1 MEGFLFDRKFVMKK
15 LKAIVLGATG
25 ATGQELVKLL
35 LKDSNYSKVI
45 IFVRKK
51 PDIKHQKLISYE
63 IDFSRLTEYKDL
75 IHGDVIFSALGTT
88 LSQAGSKSQQY
99 IVDFN
104 YQYEFAKMGSENKVI
119 HYSLVS
125 SVGANINSFFFYPKT
140 KGALEEA
147 VKKLGFDNIYIFQ
160 PPFLIRQSNLKRP
173 GEKTALKILKLL
185 NQIGILK
192 SQKPI
197 PVLDLAQKMI
207 NEIKSNRTVNL
218 RTYRPKEI
226 L

>member
-1 MEGFLFDRKFVMKK
+1 MKR

-35 LKDSNYSKVI
+35 LKDSNYSRVT

-51 PDIKHQKLISYE
+51 PRIKHEKLITHE
-63 IDFSRLTEYKDL
+63 IDFTRLSEYKDL

-88 LSQAGSKSQQY
+88 LSKAGSKSQQY

-125 SVGANINSFFFYPKT
+125 SVGANINSFFFYLKT

-147 VKKLGFDNIYIFQ
+147 VKKLSFGNIYIFQ

-173 GEKTALKILKLL
+173 GEKRALKILKLL

-197 PVLDLAQKMI
+197 SVKDLAQKMI
-207 NEIKSNRTVNL
+207 NEIKSNRTIKLV
-218 RTYRPKEI
+218 TYGPKEI

>member
-1 MEGFLFDRKFVMKK
+1 MKR

-35 LKDSNYSKVI
+35 LNDPNFSKVT

-51 PDIKHQKLISYE
+51 PRIKHEKLTTYE
-63 IDFSRLTEYKDL
+63 IDFSRLNEYKGL
-75 IHGDVIFSALGTT
+75 INGDVIFSALGTT
-88 LSQAGSKSQQY
+88 LSQAGSKTQQY
-99 IVDFN
+99 LVDFK
-104 YQYEFAKMGSENKVI
+104 YQYEFAKIGSENKVI

-125 SVGANINSFFFYPKT
+125 SVGANIKSPFFYPKT

-147 VKKLGFDNIYIFQ
+147 VKKLGFNNIYIFQ
-160 PPFLIRQSNLKRP
+160 PPFLIRQSNLMRP
-173 GEKTALKILKLL
+173 GEKRALKILKML

-197 PVLDLAQKMI
+197 SVSDLAQKMI
-207 NEIKSNRTVNL
+207 NEIKSDKTVRL
-218 RTYRPKEI
+218 QTFKPRDI
-226 L
+226 F

>member
-1 MEGFLFDRKFVMKK
+1 MKR

-35 LKDSNYSKVI
+35 LNDPNFSKVS

-51 PDIKHQKLISYE
+51 PRIKHEKLTTYE
-63 IDFSRLTEYKDL
+63 IDFSRLNEYKGL
-75 IHGDVIFSALGTT
+75 INGDVIFSALGTT
-88 LSQAGSKSQQY
+88 LSQAGSKTQQY
-99 IVDFN
+99 LVDFN
-104 YQYEFAKMGSENKVI
+104 YQYEFAKIGSVNKVI

-125 SVGANINSFFFYPKT
+125 SVGANIKSPFFYPKT

-147 VKKLGFDNIYIFQ
+147 VKKLGFNNIYIFQ
-160 PPFLIRQSNLKRP
+160 PPFLIRQSNLIRP
-173 GEKTALKILKLL
+173 GEKIALKILKLL

-197 PVLDLAQKMI
+197 SVSDLAQKMI
-207 NEIKSNRTVNL
+207 NEIKSDKTVRL
-218 RTYRPKEI
+218 KTFKPRDI
-226 L
+226 F

>member
-1 MEGFLFDRKFVMKK
+1 MKR

-35 LKDSNYSKVI
+35 LNDPNFSKVS

-51 PDIKHQKLISYE
+51 PRIKHEKLTTYE
-63 IDFSRLTEYKDL
+63 IDFSRLNEYKGL
-75 IHGDVIFSALGTT
+75 INGDVIFSALGTT
-88 LSQAGSKSQQY
+88 LSQAGSKTQQY
-99 IVDFN
+99 LVDFN
-104 YQYEFAKMGSENKVI
+104 YQYEFAKIGSENKVI

-125 SVGANINSFFFYPKT
+125 SVGANIKSPFFYPKT

-147 VKKLGFDNIYIFQ
+147 VKKLGFNNIYIFQ
-160 PPFLIRQSNLKRP
+160 PPFLIRQSNLMRP
-173 GEKTALKILKLL
+173 GEKRALKILKLL

-197 PVLDLAQKMI
+197 SVSDLAQKMI
-207 NEIKSNRTVNL
+207 NEIKSDKTVRL
-218 RTYRPKEI
+218 QTFKPRDI
-226 L
+226 F

>member
-1 MEGFLFDRKFVMKK
+1 MKR

-35 LKDSNYSKVI
+35 LNDPNFSKVT

-51 PDIKHQKLISYE
+51 PRIKHEKLTTYE
-63 IDFSRLTEYKDL
+63 IDFSRLNEYKGL
-75 IHGDVIFSALGTT
+75 INGDVIFSALGTT
-88 LSQAGSKSQQY
+88 LSQAGSKTQQY
-99 IVDFN
+99 LVDFN
-104 YQYEFAKMGSENKVI
+104 YQYEFAKIGSENKVI

-125 SVGANINSFFFYPKT
+125 SVGANIKSPFFYPKT

-147 VKKLGFDNIYIFQ
+147 VKKLGFNNIYIFQ
-160 PPFLIRQSNLKRP
+160 PPFLIRQSNLMRP
-173 GEKTALKILKLL
+173 GEKRALKILKLL

-197 PVLDLAQKMI
+197 SVSDLAQKMI
-207 NEIKSNRTVNL
+207 NEIKSDKTVRL
-218 RTYRPKEI
+218 QTFKPRDI
-226 L
+226 F

>member
-1 MEGFLFDRKFVMKK
+1 MKR

-35 LKDSNYSKVI
+35 LNDPNFSKVS

-51 PDIKHQKLISYE
+51 PRIKHEKLTTYE
-63 IDFSRLTEYKDL
+63 IDFSRLNEYKGL
-75 IHGDVIFSALGTT
+75 INGDVIFSALGTT
-88 LSQAGSKSQQY
+88 LSQAGSKTQQY
-99 IVDFN
+99 LVDFN
-104 YQYEFAKMGSENKVI
+104 YQYEFAKIGSENKVI

-125 SVGANINSFFFYPKT
+125 SVGANIKSPFFYPKT

-147 VKKLGFDNIYIFQ
+147 VKKLGFNNIYIFQ
-160 PPFLIRQSNLKRP
+160 PPFLIRQSNLMRP
-173 GEKTALKILKLL
+173 GEKRALKILKLL

-197 PVLDLAQKMI
+197 SVSDLAQKMI
-207 NEIKSNRTVNL
+207 NEIKSDKTVGVQTFKP
-218 RTYRPKEI
+218 RDI
-226 L
+226 F

>member
-1 MEGFLFDRKFVMKK
+1 MKR

-35 LKDSNYSKVI
+35 LNDPNFSKVT

-51 PDIKHQKLISYE
+51 PRIKHEKLTTYE
-63 IDFSRLTEYKDL
+63 IDFSRLNEYKGL

-88 LSQAGSKSQQY
+88 LSQAGSKTQQY
-99 IVDFN
+99 LVDFN
-104 YQYEFAKMGSENKVI
+104 YQYEFAKIGSENKVI

-125 SVGANINSFFFYPKT
+125 SVGANINSPFFYPKT

-147 VKKLGFDNIYIFQ
+147 VKKLGFNNIYIFQ
-160 PPFLIRQSNLKRP
+160 PPFLIRQSNLIRP
-173 GEKTALKILKLL
+173 GEKRALKILKLL

-197 PVLDLAQKMI
+197 SVSDLAQKMI
-207 NEIKSNRTVNL
+207 NEIKSDKTIRLKTFK
-218 RTYRPKEI
+218 PKDI
-226 L
+226 F